1 MKISASIYSSKEQD
15 LTLLV
20 RQLEELSVDMFH
32 IDCNDQLSVFEDIAH
47 IQSMSSMPIDLHI
60 ISPDL
65 THYTERIAEAGISQV
80 SFQVESLHEGFILP
94 TFANTKVGLA
104 IKIGNPNAQSLLKRY
119 LSQIDYVLLM
129 TTTPGQSGGVFSVE
143 SFAVI
148 RDLIHDFPSLQW
160 QIDGGINH
168 EIGYILRLYGVES
181 IVIGSY
187 LMGHSSMAN
196 AMLNLRNRMVHS
208 DFSVTDFMHHRSQ
221 IPTVQV
227 GTSNTR
233 ELLSTMES
241 YRWGVVFCEDQNRQF
256 VGIVTNA
263 DVRKELLKGSF
274 DLDESIDRYINH
286 HPKYIFDTFSTQNML
301 DYIQSVPF
309 PILVLP
315 ILNESKELVG
325 GISFHHLIKGN

>member
-47 IQSMSSMPIDLHI
+47 IQSMSSMPIDLHVICSNIDPYIPI
-60 ISPDL
+60 INESN
-65 THYTERIAEAGISQV
+65 IAQV
-80 SFQVESLHEGFILP
+80 SFQVESLTEGFVIP
-94 TFANTKVGLA
+94 HFTNTKVGLA
-104 IKIGNPNAQSLLKRY
+104 IKIGNPEIYSLLKKH
-119 LSQIDYVLLM
+119 LHQIDFVLLM
-129 TTTPGQSGGVFSVE
+129 TTTPGQSGGVFSLE
-143 SFAVI
+143 SFAMI
-148 RDLIHDFPSLQW
+148 RNLIHEFPSLKW

-181 IVIGSY
+181 IVIGNY

-196 AMLNLRNRMVHS
+196 AMLNLRSRMVHS
-208 DFSVTDFMHHRSQ
+208 DFLVVDFMYPREQLPIVFS
-221 IPTVQV
+221 
-227 GTSNTR
+227 GTSSTR
-233 ELLSTMES
+233 ELLTTMDA
-241 YRWGVVFCEDQNRQF
+241 YRWGMVFCEDQNKQF

-274 DLDESIDRYINH
+274 NLDESMDRYINRD
-286 HPKYIFDTFSTQNML
+286 PKYIFDTFSTQNML
-301 DYIQSVPF
+301 DYLPSVPF